1 MLKKGVFCVSQSTK
15 VTDMASV
22 FQSRSAPAKEVWPL
36 CLLASAKMGVA
47 SEILCSSSV
56 AVASLPL
63 DRSDCGFGLSSN
75 PVKKGVASLS
85 LGPSDGGFGLLSV
98 PVKEGV
104 AAQNA
109 SRAACQIRTLATGL
123 RHCSD

>member
-1 MLKKGVFCVSQSTK
+1 M
-15 VTDMASV
+15 
-22 FQSRSAPAKEVWPL
+22 
-36 CLLASAKMGVA
+36 
-47 SEILCSSSV
+47 
-56 AVASLPL
+56 ASLPL
-63 DRSDCGFGLSSN
+63 DRSDCGFGLSSI
-75 PVKKGVASLS
+75 PVKEGVASLP

-123 RHCSD
+123 SHCSD